1 MKTGFYPRLALTG
14 MRKNKR
20 LYVPYIATCIGMVMM
35 YYIITFLAG
44 LELLLSMRGGDTL
57 VFILDLG
64 SRVMAVF
71 SAIFLFY
78 TNSFLI
84 RRRKKEFGLY
94 NILGMDKKNIAVVLF
109 WETLIIAVIA
119 LAAGL
124 FAGVSLSKFAE
135 LSLINIVQGEVNH
148 QLTFSVAALKKA
160 LLIFGVIFVLIYLN
174 TLRQIH
180 MSNPIALLHSENVG
194 EKPPKANWFL
204 GVLGVVLLGGA
215 YYIAVSIEDPLVALL
230 WFFVA
235 VIMVILGTY
244 LLFMASSVLLCRI
257 LRKSKSYYYK
267 ANHFVSVS
275 SMTYRMKRNAA
286 GLASICI
293 LSTMVLVMLA
303 GSSCLYFGEE
313 DILQTRYPRE
323 IVADI
328 GLNSLKGTRE
338 ENISQLQA
346 SVEQVITESGVTA
359 KELITYRYADIYG
372 VYKDGVLE
380 TNPHNLGEMDI
391 INQSMILYF
400 VPLADYNRA
409 MNANEQL
416 ADNEILVYMEDN
428 VLTEETLTI
437 ENKTFQIKKVLNEFM
452 DEGFSK
458 VYGVASVYVVV
469 PDLEAALSEPA
480 NLQDSHGNNLL
491 MLYWYYGF
499 DTNTDKEAQKAL
511 AGQIREYLRGMNIE
525 GQYDIYS
532 YGVNVRSEHRDD
544 FHGTFGGL
552 FFLGIL
558 LSIVFIF
565 ATVLIMYY
573 KQISEG
579 YEDCGRFEIMQKV
592 GMTKKD
598 IHKSINS
605 QMLTVFA
612 LPLVTAAV
620 HLAFAFPM
628 ISKLLILFNLTN
640 VKLLILTTIIC
651 VAVFG
656 LLYVFVYRITSN
668 AYFKIVSE
676 GE

>member
-1 MKTGFYPRLALTG
+1 MKTGFFPRLALTG
-14 MRKNKR
+14 MGKNKR

-44 LELLLSMRGGDTL
+44 LELLLSIRGGNTL
-57 VFILDLG
+57 VYILDMG
-64 SRVMAVF
+64 SWVMAVF
-71 SAIFLFY
+71 SVIFLFY

-148 QLTFSVAALKKA
+148 QLTFSAAALKKA
-160 LLIFGVIFVLIYLN
+160 LLIFGVIFILIYLN

-215 YYIAVSIEDPLVALL
+215 YYTAVSIEDPVVALL

-244 LLFMASSVLLCRI
+244 LLFMASSVLLCGI

-313 DILQTRYPRE
+313 DVLRTRYPRE
-323 IVADI
+323 IAAEI
-328 GLNSLKGTRE
+328 RLNGPEGVRE

-346 SVEQVITESGVTA
+346 PVEQIITESGVTA
-359 KELITYRYADIYG
+359 KELLTHCYADIYG

-400 VPLADYNRA
+400 VSLADYNHA

-428 VLTEETLTI
+428 VLTKETLTL

-452 DEGFSK
+452 NGGLSK

-469 PDLEAALSEPA
+469 PNLEAALSELA
-480 NLQDSHGNNLL
+480 SLQDSHGNHML

-499 DTNTDKEAQKAL
+499 DTDADGEAQKAL
-511 AGQIREYLRGMNIE
+511 AGHVREYLSGIE
-525 GQYDIYS
+525 GQYYS
-532 YGVNVRSEHRDD
+532 VEVRSEHRDD

-620 HLAFAFPM
+620 HLAFAFPI
-628 ISKLLILFNLTN
+628 ISKLLLLFGLTN